1 VEQGGQGG
9 RETVVGEELAAS
21 ELVVVVAA
29 VVSAYDSAFSS
40 SSLFSEE
47 IFPGKWVFGGD

>member
-9 RETVVGEELAAS
+9 REIVVGEELAAS
-21 ELVVVVAA
+21 ELVVAAA

-40 SSLFSEE
+40 SLFLLRA
-47 IFPGKWVFGGD
+47 IFSGKMGFGGD